1 MKELLDIEIL
11 YAEDEESIR
20 EPFVEMLKRR
30 VKNVVAVANGKEG
43 LEMYHS
49 RHFDLI
55 ITDIRMPQMSGLDM
69 AAEIRKTNR
78 YIPII
83 VTTAYEFK
91 DFLIKAI
98 EVGVNKYLVKPIQ
111 KESLITALFEMN
123 NIIGFQRKLN
133 EHQELLEIII
143 QGDNKIIIWAENDHA
158 NRINSDF
165 LTFFG
170 FESRDD
176 FYNQYATP
184 IDFFIQNKT
193 KTFQY
198 NMNRDVPWIDSFMK
212 MNGIER
218 NTILNMS
225 GSSQLVDFSLKVKV
239 FSNNSKIALILK
251 PNITENI

>member
-20 EPFVEMLKRR
+20 EPFVEMLQRR
-30 VKNVVAVANGKEG
+30 VKSVVAVSNGKEG
-43 LEMYHS
+43 LEMFHR

-55 ITDIRMPQMSGLDM
+55 ITDIRMPQMSGLEM
-69 AAEIRKTNR
+69 IAEIRKTNSF
-78 YIPII
+78 IPVI

-111 KESLITALFEMN
+111 KESLVTALFEMN
-123 NIIGFQRKLN
+123 NIICFQRKLT
-133 EHQELLEIII
+133 EHQELIELII
-143 QGDNKIIIWAENDHA
+143 QGNNKIIIWTENDLA

-165 LTFFG
+165 LNYFG
-170 FESRDD
+170 FGSREE
-176 FYNQYATP
+176 FYTQYETP
-184 IDFFIQNKT
+184 VDFFIKNSK

-198 NMNRDVPWIDSFMK
+198 NMNKDIPWIDSFMK

-218 NTILNMS
+218 NTILNMA
-225 GSSQLVDFSLKVKV
+225 GCTQMTDFSLKVKV
-239 FSNNSKIALILK
+239 FLNNSKIALILK
-251 PNITENI
+251 PNVTDNT